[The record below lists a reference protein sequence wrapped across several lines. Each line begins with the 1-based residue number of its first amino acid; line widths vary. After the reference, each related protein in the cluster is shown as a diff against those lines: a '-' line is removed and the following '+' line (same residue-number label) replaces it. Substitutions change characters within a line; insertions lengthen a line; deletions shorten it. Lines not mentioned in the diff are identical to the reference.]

1 MLISQ
6 GVLIIFI
13 CHIATMDIITPF
25 YLLEISLALFES
37 FFHSLSHTHRIFHL

>member
-6 GVLIIFI
+6 GVLIIYHL
-13 CHIATMDIITPF
+13 CHIATVDIITLF

-37 FFHSLSHTHRIFHL
+37 FFHSLSLTHR